1 MKIIS
6 SRQHQRGASVIEGA
20 LVLLTLF
27 TLLFAIWEGGRLFN
41 VQQVV
46 TNAAREGARYAV
58 APDTGTSNLPSDTD
72 IINRVNQFLLSS
84 SIEGATITIN
94 GGGGTGT
101 PTVVD
106 GIEFTRVEVSV
117 PYSFLSL
124 PLLGNFSATLAG
136 DSMMRNETSP

>member
-1 MKIIS
+1 M
-6 SRQHQRGASVIEGA
+6 
-20 LVLLTLF
+20 VLLTLF
-27 TLLFAIWEGGRLFN
+27 TLLFAIWEAGRFLN

-72 IINRVNQFLLSS
+72 ITDRVNQFLLSS

-94 GGGGTGT
+94 SGAGVTT
-101 PTVVD
+101 PTVID

-124 PLLGNFSATLAG
+124 PLLGNFSATLTG
-136 DSMMRNETSP
+136 DSTMRNETSP